1 MPQSVGNS
9 ENSFLRM
16 TKVSGKYQTKTI
28 LVTKHKI
35 KQCFDGLV
43 SREYTLNVS
52 FLVSRKL
59 LQRYFFAFLTWIH
72 RIVKISPLVHPNFSY
87 PGSIFIDNFCHP
99 TREGIG

>member
-43 SREYTLNVS
+43 SRTQCGNLMV
-52 FLVSRKL
+52 
-59 LQRYFFAFLTWIH
+59 FLTQKFAKL
-72 RIVKISPLVHPNFSY
+72 RILTQK
-87 PGSIFIDNFCHP
+87 
-99 TREGIG
+99 